1 MATIAG
7 GSISSISGG
16 KFANWGVTAAMAYAF
31 NQIASSGGQSEF
43 DAARQKGGEILDPMM
58 SGWDPSDPDYHHYSV
73 GPSELCAVGDSGCSF
88 SMAEPI
94 VAKGTVPFPL
104 RYSGPGAYNLPYG
117 LSRWLGG
124 DPIMHFN
131 PSPGTWLNI
140 TEYGH
145 RYHPGSVGH
154 ALYESGGKMCEPSRL
169 SRRLQPLREW
179 SHEHYQQEVIEIFA

>member
-1 MATIAG
+1 
-7 GSISSISGG
+7 
-16 KFANWGVTAAMAYAF
+16 
-31 NQIASSGGQSEF
+31 
-43 DAARQKGGEILDPMM
+43 
-58 SGWDPSDPDYHHYSV
+58 
-73 GPSELCAVGDSGCSF
+73 
-88 SMAEPI
+88 MAEPI
-94 VAKGTVPFPL
+94 VAKGTVPFTL

-169 SRRLQPLREW
+169 SRRLQPLGEW
-179 SHEHYQQEVIEIFA
+179 RHEHYQQEVIEIVAIGQRQKGKGSDG